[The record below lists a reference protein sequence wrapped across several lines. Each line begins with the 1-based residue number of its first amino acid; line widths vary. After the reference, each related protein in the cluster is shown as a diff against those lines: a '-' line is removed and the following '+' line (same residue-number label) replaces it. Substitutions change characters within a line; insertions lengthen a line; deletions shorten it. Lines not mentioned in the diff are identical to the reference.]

1 VVPVGG
7 GGLISGVAAAVK
19 EKKPSVRIYG
29 VQTEAA
35 PAMSNSF
42 KAGVIVPHPVERS
55 LADGIAVKRPGERTF
70 EHIQRYVDGIC
81 TVSEDEIRNAIIRL
95 LETGKTSTEGAA
107 AATLAALTR
116 HRIPAAAGRHVVMI
130 LSGANI
136 DIAMLSRII
145 DRFMVESHRLVR
157 FRTHV
162 PDRPGGLAEMLQVI
176 SGHGGNVKAI
186 QHDRVFMHAGFWE
199 AQVDAIIET
208 RNADHIE
215 ELRRALRQH
224 GYAVERL
231 E

>member
-1 VVPVGG
+1 
-7 GGLISGVAAAVK
+7 
-19 EKKPSVRIYG
+19 
-29 VQTEAA
+29 
-35 PAMSNSF
+35 
-42 KAGVIVPHPVERS
+42 
-55 LADGIAVKRPGERTF
+55 
-70 EHIQRYVDGIC
+70 
-81 TVSEDEIRNAIIRL
+81 EDEIRAAVIRL
-95 LETGKTSTEGAA
+95 LETGKTSAEGAA

-162 PDRPGGLAEMLQVI
+162 PDRPGGLAEMLQVL
-176 SGHGGNVKAI
+176 SCHGANVKAI